1 MLKAPFTDLPYE
13 PTVDMFLAGLETE
26 YNDREFKDGL
36 LRLDPNSKVDR
47 LEIIKK
53 YIIKNQEYLSYRH
66 KFLLVKEL
74 EKALLNKGYNFAAVF
89 EYDYDKD
96 EPSPSPWSASE
107 IETPR
112 SFFEDVFNMAN
123 EIWRNEILRA
133 AMEDPSAW

>member
-1 MLKAPFTDLPYE
+1 MLKAPFTELPYE

-26 YNDREFKDGL
+26 YKDREFKDEL
-36 LRLDPNSKVDR
+36 LKLDPNSKVDR
-47 LEIIKK
+47 VEIIKK
-53 YIIKNQEYLSYRH
+53 YIIKDQEYLSYRH

-74 EKALLNKGYNFAAVF
+74 EKALLDNGYNFAAVF
-89 EYDYDKD
+89 EYDYERD

-112 SFFEDVFNMAN
+112 SFFEDIFNMAN
-123 EIWRNEILRA
+123 EIWRNEISMA